1 MLQICSYSGPAYI
14 KTMKYIIM
22 CGGTYSQWEKPRQLM
37 KIGNETIVE
46 RTIRLLKENGVEDIY
61 ISANDPVFEDY
72 APVLYHHNRYRG
84 DGSDNNGFW
93 TDCFYPTDE
102 PVCYIFGDVVFSP
115 EAIRRIVE
123 YKTSVIMMFASAPPF
138 APEFTKRFAE
148 PFALKVMD
156 QDYLKKSIKDTE
168 EYYLQGKFKRKPIM
182 WELWQVI
189 TRGKLNVIDSST
201 WIHINDYTCD
211 VDNPG
216 DLERIMEAMNESTG
230 ILRC

>member
-1 MLQICSYSGPAYI
+1 MKKYAII
-14 KTMKYIIM
+14 TMD
-22 CGGTYSQWEKPRQLM
+22 
-37 KIGNETIVE
+37 
-46 RTIRLLKENGVEDIY
+46 VEDW
-61 ISANDPVFEDY
+61 
-72 APVLYHHNRYRG
+72 YHTYFPEMEVDRSQSLL
-84 DGSDNNGFW
+84 DGL
-93 TDCFYPTDE
+93 
-102 PVCYIFGDVVFSP
+102 DV
-115 EAIRRIVE
+115 
-123 YKTSVIMMFASAPPF
+123 
-138 APEFTKRFAE
+138 
-148 PFALKVMD
+148 ALKVMD

-216 DLERIMEAMNESTG
+216 DLERIMEAMNESTE